1 MRTFAV
7 AVTLAGVG
15 ALLPLS
21 IAHPAGAA
29 NVPCTKVVPNDLN
42 NDGKADVVIG
52 NPKAVAD
59 GVANAGAVDIRI
71 TGGTS
76 YHVSAGSTGLGAVAA
91 ELGASVAMGYLNDD
105 CFADLL
111 VGAPGAAGG
120 RVIYYPGSTE
130 GIDAAKGMILQSDNP
145 GGTDR
150 FGTSVAIGQKV
161 AFVGAPDA
169 DPNNVKNAGR
179 VYTFTHATDTFTSRG
194 MLQQGTSP
202 IKDTLEAGDRFGQVL
217 AYHGNVLAVGA
228 PLENIVSAT
237 DAGALHLTT
246 MNDTEAWKPETDL
259 FLNQDSPGVT
269 GTAEKGDN
277 FGAAVYDQAR
287 AVGVPGED
295 VKDSVDA
302 GGIYTQLQTMT
313 TNAPALRWVSQSTK
327 GVPGKSKAN
336 DRFGS
341 ALASGLAY
349 LCPTKTSVAVGIPG
363 KTVSDKS
370 SAGMVTVVAEAP
382 SDCGTTVGRQI
393 TQDTSGIAGKS
404 GKLNEFG
411 KAFVSVPVADAA
423 SDGLLAGS
431 PGSNLDGLKD
441 TGRVVS
447 VLNLPKTN
455 LRSLGGTQA
464 MTYYG
469 SVTTQR

>member
-1 MRTFAV
+1 MKTFAV

-15 ALLPLS
+15 ALLPLTV
-21 IAHPAGAA
+21 GQAA
-29 NVPCTKVVPNDLN
+29 AAAVPCTKVVPNDLN

-52 NPKAVAD
+52 NPKAVAE

-71 TGGTS
+71 SGGTS
-76 YHVSAGSTGLGAVAA
+76 YHVTASQTGLGAVAA
-91 ELGASVAMGYLNDD
+91 ELGTSVALGYLNDD

-120 RVIYYPGSTE
+120 RVIFYPGSTE

-145 GGTDR
+145 AGTDR

-161 AFVGAPDA
+161 AFVGAPEA

-179 VYTFTHATDTFTSRG
+179 VYTFTYATDTFTARG
-194 MLQQGTSP
+194 SLQQGTSP
-202 IKDTLEAGDRFGQVL
+202 IKDTLEAGDRYGQVL
-217 AYHGNVLAVGA
+217 AYHGNLLAVGL
-228 PLENIVSAT
+228 PFENIVSAT

-246 MNDTEAWKPETDL
+246 MNETEPWKPETDL

-277 FGAAVYDQAR
+277 FGAAVDDQVR

-295 VKDSVDA
+295 VKESVDA

-327 GVPGKSKAN
+327 GVPGKSKGN
-336 DRFGS
+336 DRFGA

-349 LCPTKTSVAVGIPG
+349 LCPGKTSVAVGIPG
-363 KTVSDKS
+363 KTVSQQIG
-370 SAGMVTVVAEAP
+370 AGMVTVVAETPA
-382 SDCGTTVGRQI
+382 DCGTTVGRQI
-393 TQDTSGIAGKS
+393 TQDTSGIAGKV
-404 GKLNEFG
+404 GKANEFG
-411 KAFVSVPVADAA
+411 KAFVTVPAVDAA
-423 SDGLLAGS
+423 ADGLLAGS

-447 VLNLPKTN
+447 VLNLPKAN